1 MSPHEVGVAVLKVDT
16 RHRVHFI
23 RVGITYGGQESE
35 RRLLEYIATD
45 AADESIARMVVSL
58 HHRIEQADV
67 VVLYSSRHFSGKLNG
82 GNLPF
87 TA

>member
-23 RVGITYGGQESE
+23 RVGITHRCQESE

-45 AADESIARMVVSL
+45 AANESIARVVVSL
-58 HHRIEQADV
+58 HHRVEQADV
-67 VVLYSSRHFSGKLNG
+67 VVLYSSRHFSGKMNG
-82 GNLPF
+82 GNVPF